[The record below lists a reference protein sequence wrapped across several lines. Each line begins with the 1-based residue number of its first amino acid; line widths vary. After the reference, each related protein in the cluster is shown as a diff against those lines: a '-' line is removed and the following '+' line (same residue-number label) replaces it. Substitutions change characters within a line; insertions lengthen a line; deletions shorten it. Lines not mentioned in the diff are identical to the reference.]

1 MTNLD
6 SAVLIF
12 VIFCDNKWGV
22 VNLKPVKVR
31 NFEFTPFLR
40 SATILLHCVESHIFL
55 SYFSPQKLET
65 VYARIL
71 NYFSYFRFTL

>member
-1 MTNLD
+1 MRAGNET
-6 SAVLIF
+6 
-12 VIFCDNKWGV
+12 
-22 VNLKPVKVR
+22 
-31 NFEFTPFLR
+31 T
-40 SATILLHCVESHIFL
+40 VESRIFL